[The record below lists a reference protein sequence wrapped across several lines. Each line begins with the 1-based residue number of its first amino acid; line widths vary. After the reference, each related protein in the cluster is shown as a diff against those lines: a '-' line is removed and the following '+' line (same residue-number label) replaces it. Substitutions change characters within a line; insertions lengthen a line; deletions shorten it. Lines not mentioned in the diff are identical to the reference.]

1 MNSEQKLS
9 VKNRS
14 TGPVGNRSTGR
25 STGVVV
31 EIYQSV
37 EKILTGSISDLNS
50 CLLVQNF
57 KMTCIIIGFI
67 LDFLKSMLNKKVHV
81 LMVTAY

>member
-1 MNSEQKLS
+1 MNSEQKVS

-14 TGPVGNRSTGR
+14 TGAVGNRLTGR